1 MAADKPLFLVTI
13 PSHLVHVA
21 AARNFLKAI
30 CKTHALDEDTI
41 EGVAL
46 AVHEAITNVIRH
58 GHRHDH
64 DKTITLTC
72 SFSTEQL
79 EIHILD
85 EGPPFDITAV
95 PDLDPAEL
103 RVGGRGVFLMRT
115 LFDELGCQPRPEAG
129 NDLRLVKRCA
139 LKLPSP
145 TVG

>member
-30 CKTHALDEDTI
+30 CKTHGLDDDAI

-46 AVHEAITNVIRH
+46 AVHEALTNVIRH

-64 DKTITLTC
+64 DKTLTLTC
-72 SFSTEQL
+72 AFAPEQL

-85 EGPPFDITAV
+85 EGAPFNICEV
-95 PDLDPAEL
+95 PELDPAEL

-115 LFDELGCQPRPEAG
+115 LFDELSCQPRPEGG

-139 LKLPSP
+139 LRMPPP